1 LFRALP
7 ARLEGSVEL
16 KKHNHGQMFRL
27 KMVPFTGPSEYG
39 EWFDTES
46 ELRLAMRGTVREIG
60 KRYYCEKKMIA
71 CGECEVDERAK
82 VISTL

>member
-1 LFRALP
+1 MYRA
-7 ARLEGSVEL
+7 
-16 KKHNHGQMFRL
+16 KI
-27 KMVPFTGPSEYG
+27 VPFTGPSEYG

-46 ELRLAMRGTVREIG
+46 ELRMAMRGMIRDIG
-60 KRYYCEKKMIA
+60 KRYYCEKKTVA

>member
-1 LFRALP
+1 M
-7 ARLEGSVEL
+7 EL
-16 KKHNHGQMFRL
+16 KKHNHGQMYRA
-27 KMVPFTGPSEYG
+27 KIVPFTGSPEYG
-39 EWFDTES
+39 EWFSTES
-46 ELRLAMRGTVREIG
+46 ELRLAMRGMVRDIG